1 MHKTKGSWKI
11 SNLVGVVR
19 VFKDPE
25 TPEAL
30 AWMRDRS
37 TAAEWKQAVKEERA
51 AKKAEEEKR
60 EAWEVKIGRR
70 TASSE

>member
-1 MHKTKGSWKI
+1 MHKTKGSWNI

-37 TAAEWKQAVKEERA
+37 TADQWKQAVKEEKL

-60 EAWEVKIGRR
+60 AAWEVKIGRR
-70 TASSE
+70 SAAE